1 MPIKTKRLIAVAL
14 AGLAYLVAV
23 TQRTTMGSV
32 ALDAAERFDTNAR
45 ELASLA
51 VLQLIFYAGMQI
63 PVGILLDRFGSRKLL
78 TSGAILMAVG
88 QFLVAASE
96 TLPSAVVGRIFVGIG
111 DACTFISMM
120 RLSNSWFTGKLA
132 SQLQQWLAT
141 IGQSGQILSAI
152 PFAFLLHAAGWSTA
166 FASAAAVSL
175 LVAVLVWLLAKE
187 NPRTTNESIP
197 LTTVLSNLR
206 KNLRVP
212 TTWLAFFTHFSTQ
225 STGTSFAL
233 LWGVPFM
240 VSGVGLPRAV
250 AGILLTV
257 FVVTNAT
264 MGPVIGYFCARF
276 PQLRQR
282 FVLLL
287 VTSILVAWIVVV
299 LTPGPTPLWMLAALV
314 IVIGVGGPSSMV
326 AFDYSKERFPTNELG
341 ATNGVINVGGFLAAL
356 TMIFLIGTTLDI
368 LGGENL
374 YSMDN
379 FRVAFSVQLIITVI
393 GIVGLLASR
402 LALRNN
408 RGGISV

>member
-32 ALDAAERFDTNAR
+32 ALDAAERFDTTAR

-51 VLQLIFYAGMQI
+51 VLQLIFYAGMQV
-63 PVGILLDRFGSRKLL
+63 PVGIMLDRFGSRKLL
-78 TSGAILMAVG
+78 TAGAILMAGG

-120 RLSNSWFTGKLA
+120 RLSNSWFTGRLA

-141 IGQSGQILSAI
+141 IGQSGQIFSAI

-166 FASAAAVSL
+166 FAGAASVSL
-175 LVAVLVWLLAKE
+175 LVASLVWLMAKE
-187 NPRTTNESIP
+187 NPATTNESTPIP
-197 LTTVLSNLR
+197 KVLANLR

-225 STGTSFAL
+225 ASGTTFAL

-240 VSGVGLPRAV
+240 VSGVGMPRAV
-250 AGILLTV
+250 AGGFLTL
-257 FVVTNAT
+257 FVVTNAAT
-264 MGPVIGYFCARF
+264 GPVIGWFCGRY
-276 PQLRQR
+276 PQYRQR
-282 FVLLL
+282 FVFVL
-287 VTSILVAWIVVV
+287 VSVIVMAWSSVVV
-299 LTPGPTPLWMLAALV
+299 MPGPTPTWLLV
-314 IVIGVGGPSSMV
+314 LLVVVIGVGGPSSMI
-326 AFDYSKERFPTNELG
+326 AFDYSKDRFPTTELG

-356 TMIFLIGTTLDI
+356 TMIFLIGSTLDT

-379 FRVAFSVQLIITVI
+379 FRVAFSVQLIVNV
-393 GIVGLLASR
+393 VGLGGLFFSR
-402 LALRNN
+402 QAVRNN
-408 RGGISV
+408 P

>member
-32 ALDAAERFDTNAR
+32 ALDAAERFDTTAR

-78 TSGAILMAVG
+78 TTGAILIAVG

-152 PFAFLLHAAGWSTA
+152 PFALLLHTAGWSTA
-166 FASAAAVSL
+166 FAGAAAVSI
-175 LVAVLVWLLAKE
+175 LVAVLVWMSANE
-187 NPRTTNESIP
+187 NPATTSESIP
-197 LTTVLSNLR
+197 IPRVLSNLR

-240 VSGVGLPRAV
+240 VSGVGVERAV
-250 AGILLTV
+250 AGGFLTV
-257 FVVTNAT
+257 FVVTNAS
-264 MGPVIGYFCARF
+264 MGPVIGWFCGRF
-276 PQLRQR
+276 PQYRQR
-282 FVLLL
+282 FVFIL
-287 VTSILVAWIVVV
+287 VATILVAWSVVV

-314 IVIGVGGPSSMV
+314 IVIGVGGPASMI

-356 TMIFLIGTTLDI
+356 TMIFLIGTTLDL

-379 FRVAFSVQLIITVI
+379 FRVAFAAQLLITVI
-393 GIVGLLASR
+393 GIAGLFASR
-402 LALRNN
+402 VALRNTLG
-408 RGGISV
+408 RVSV